1 MIELVLEAK
10 PRTKLGSRAS
20 RQIRKEGRVPL
31 TLNDKSKPAVH
42 LEASARELEK
52 LLKQGA
58 RVMTLHHP
66 GGKDKVFLK
75 ELQYDHLGEY
85 VYHVVFTKVAMDQD
99 IEMEVDLVLKGKPV
113 GVVEDGGVLDQYIKI
128 VKIACLPDSIPQK
141 IEADVSK
148 LKLGDHLNIENLK
161 VPPGVKFLQDA
172 RLVLASVTEH
182 KEAEAEP
189 AEAGS
194 LEPEVIAKE
203 KAEEDASTEEGKKDK
218 KDKKDKKEEKK

>member
-1 MIELVLEAK
+1 MIELVLETK
-10 PRTKLGSRAS
+10 PRTALGSRAA
-20 RQIRKEGRVPL
+20 RRMREDGRVPL

-52 LLKQGA
+52 MLKQGA
-58 RVMTLHHP
+58 RVVTLHHP

-85 VYHVVFTKVAMDQD
+85 VYHVGFTKIAMDQD

-113 GVVEDGGVLDQYIKI
+113 GVVEEGGVLDQYIKV
-128 VKIACLPDSIPQK
+128 VKIACRPDAIPQN
-141 IEADVSK
+141 IEAEVVE
-148 LKLGDHLNIENLK
+148 LKLNDHLTIENLK
-161 VPPGVKFLQDA
+161 APPGVKFLQEA

-182 KEAEAEP
+182 KEEEP
-189 AEAGS
+189 QPAVAEAGP

-203 KAEEDASTEEGKKDK
+203 KLEEDAPTEEGKKE
-218 KDKKDKKEEKK
+218 KKEEKK